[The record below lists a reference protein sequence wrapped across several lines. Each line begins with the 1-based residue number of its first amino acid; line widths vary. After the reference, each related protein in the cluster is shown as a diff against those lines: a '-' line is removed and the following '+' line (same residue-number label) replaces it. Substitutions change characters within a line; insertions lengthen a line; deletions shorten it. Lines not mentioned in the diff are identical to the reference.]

1 MKFRNAFMHF
11 KPAWDHE
18 EATRDGKLVEVLK
31 TKIPIYRAYKSGA
44 FIFSFGFMTYGCS
57 KWSVASV
64 LAFSESFS
72 VLLGLND
79 RFAAPYLDFTLPY
92 ELAGA
97 R

>member
-1 MKFRNAFMHF
+1 LADKEPDKGTTVWQDADLLVKFRNAFMHF

-64 LAFSESFS
+64 VS
-72 VLLGLND
+72 
-79 RFAAPYLDFTLPY
+79 
-92 ELAGA
+92 
-97 R
+97 